1 VSDSLRRGNALA
13 FGAYSIDTH
22 SIKARG
28 AQERSGQGGPF
39 ARAAMDEKPSIFR
52 QFAQACFEPSIG
64 KRERAIEMT
73 SLKFCRGPHIDDLPL
88 LKRHRWLQ
96 VGEVNPLISFGR
108 QSGSLCFLGGDPAE
122 DVTEVDAI
130 KLPHGEIGI
139 FRLLQHQ
146 QNRRSANARVIEP
159 KFELALASLMATPNG
174 ISNPI

>member
-1 VSDSLRRGNALA
+1 M
-13 FGAYSIDTH
+13 I
-22 SIKARG
+22 
-28 AQERSGQGGPF
+28 
-39 ARAAMDEKPSIFR
+39 
-52 QFAQACFEPSIG
+52 
-64 KRERAIEMT
+64 

-96 VGEVNPLISFGR
+96 VGTVNPLSSFGR

-146 QNRRSANARVIEP
+146 QNRIAPQTIPRRADFVSGGRDIDRYRNSPDLRTLKAP
-159 KFELALASLMATPNG
+159 GS
-174 ISNPI
+174 